1 MRRITP
7 SAWAA
12 IVAIGGVLAFL
23 FWQFHVPSLLFLN
36 TTTAGGDTGAH
47 VALPMYMEQHLL
59 PHGRLT
65 GWDPGWYDGFP
76 VFSFYFPLPSLLVVI
91 LHKVLA
97 LFMASGTAYNVAF
110 KLITAAGSF
119 ALPVA
124 AWAFGRLW
132 GLRNPAS
139 ACLAVATLPFLFDRT
154 FTIYGGNIASTLAG
168 EYAFSIGLAIGLVF
182 LGVLAR
188 GLKTGRHGGWAA
200 VLLALT
206 GLCHLLPTLF
216 VLGGGALL
224 ILTHL
229 SKRSLKFALPTLVVG
244 GLLAGFWWIPFL
256 LRVQYTTDMG
266 WQRLTDFLKI
276 LFPGGDQWVAV
287 LAAAGAVLSL
297 VGAFLARR
305 RLRDEMGLFLTLL
318 ALLSAAAVRFV
329 PQAKIWN
336 ARFLPFWEF
345 SLYLL
350 AGYAVAEAGALIG
363 ALLSVQR
370 ARRQRPAAPAY
381 APVEPALS
389 ANGAL
394 AGSPVPAA
402 AVAGASATTAAGG
415 PAPAAATPA
424 AATPATPDTD
434 WERTARRPWGT
445 PALVPVLAV
454 AVAAVFVG
462 GPLGAFNRLGPD
474 IGLSSLSSDLGGG
487 PTQASFVPDWIR
499 WNYSGYQ
506 QKASYNEYNA
516 LIQTMASVG
525 KRYGCG
531 RAMWEYESEQNRF
544 GTPEAL
550 MLLPYWTNDCI
561 DSMEGLLF
569 ESASSTPYHFLNQSE
584 LSEAPSDAMLGL
596 PYGPV
601 SVAEGIEHLQML
613 GVRYYMTFSP
623 QIQAQASANPAL
635 RLVATSGPWPV
646 QYTTGNQTNTV
657 ERTWNIYEIAG
668 SDMVAPLAYEPAV
681 VTGNVTPAK
690 KWLSLSTTWYD
701 TPAQWPVPLA
711 ASGPSNWP
719 RVPVAQDA
727 APPRIPVTPATASH
741 VVVTDDRIS
750 FDVDRTGSPV
760 VVRTSY
766 FPNWQVTGAKGPY
779 RITPNLMVVI
789 PTSTHVSL
797 HYGWTPVDGLGLV
810 ATALGVVG
818 VVFLA
823 RRPAWPPD
831 PAPAPVAPVAVAGPT
846 EDQSDDH
853 FPSGVSHSVWDA
865 WPFREE
871 GEHFEGGV
879 VPSEEE
885 PDDNR
890 SPAPVVPVDGT

>member
-1 MRRITP
+1 MRRLSP
-7 SAWAA
+7 STWAA
-12 IVAIGGVLAFL
+12 VAAVGGVLLFL

-36 TTTAGGDTGAH
+36 TTTAGGDTGSH

-65 GWDPGWYDGFP
+65 GWDNGWYDGFP
-76 VFSFYFPLPSLLVVI
+76 AFSFYFPLPSLLVVV

-97 LFMASGTAYNVAF
+97 LFIGSTAAYNIAF
-110 KLITAAGSF
+110 KLITALGSF

-132 GLRNPAS
+132 GLRNPAA

-168 EYAFSIGLAIGLVF
+168 EYAFSLGLSFGLVF

-200 VLLALT
+200 ALLALT

-216 VLGGGALL
+216 VLGGAAVL
-224 ILTHL
+224 IVTHL
-229 SKRSLKFALPTLVVG
+229 SWRSLRYAVPTVVVG
-244 GLLAGFWWIPFL
+244 GLLAGFWWIPFA

-287 LAAAGAVLSL
+287 LAASGAVLAV

-305 RLRDEMGLFLTLL
+305 RLRDDVGLFLALL
-318 ALLSAAAVRFV
+318 ALVSAAAVRFV

-350 AGYAVAEAGALIG
+350 AGYAVAEGGALIAG
-363 ALLSVQR
+363 AVR
-370 ARRQRPAAPAY
+370 TYRTRPAPAPAG
-381 APVEPALS
+381 PVDTAAARSGEPAT
-389 ANGAL
+389 
-394 AGSPVPAA
+394 VPAA
-402 AVAGASATTAAGG
+402 AGA
-415 PAPAAATPA
+415 
-424 AATPATPDTD
+424 D
-434 WERTARRPWGT
+434 WERAPVPDPST
-445 PALVPVLAV
+445 PRGNGRWSTPNFVPVLAV
-454 AVAAVFVG
+454 AVAAVFVA

-474 IGLSSLSSDLGGG
+474 VGFSSLSADLGGG
-487 PTQASFVPDWIR
+487 PSHASFVPDWIR

-506 QKASYNEYNA
+506 QKASYAEYNS

-525 KRYGCG
+525 QRYGCG

-550 MLLPYWTNDCI
+550 MLLPYWTHDCI

-569 ESASSTPYHFLNQSE
+569 ESASSTPYHFINQSE
-584 LSEAPSDAMLGL
+584 LSAAPSDAMLGL

-601 SVAEGIEHLQML
+601 NVAEGIEHLQML

-657 ERTWNIYEIAG
+657 QRTWDIYEISG
-668 SDMVAPLAYEPAV
+668 SDMVAPLSYEPAV
-681 VTGNVTPAK
+681 VTGNITPAK
-690 KWLSLSTTWYD
+690 KWLSLSTAWYD
-701 TPAQWPVPLA
+701 TPARWSVPLA

-719 RVPVAQDA
+719 RVPVGDTN
-727 APPRIPVTPATASH
+727 PPRIPVTAATASH
-741 VVVTDDRIS
+741 VVVGDDRIS
-750 FDVDRTGSPV
+750 FDVDHTGSPV
-760 VVRTSY
+760 VVRMSY

-789 PTSTHVSL
+789 PTAKHVSL
-797 HYGWTPVDGLGLV
+797 HYGWTPVDGLGLLATV
-810 ATALGVVG
+810 AGLVG
-818 VVFLA
+818 VVLLA
-823 RRPAWPPD
+823 RRPAWPAD
-831 PAPAPVAPVAVAGPT
+831 PEPQPAEVMAGAGPSRPPG
-846 EDQSDDH
+846 EEQ
-853 FPSGVSHSVWDA
+853 FPSGVSHSVWDS
-865 WPFREE
+865 WPFRDE
-871 GEHFEGGV
+871 GQHFEGGIE
-879 VPSEEE
+879 PSEEAE
-885 PDDNR
+885 DDR
-890 SPAPVVPVDGT
+890 PRQPVHPLDGN